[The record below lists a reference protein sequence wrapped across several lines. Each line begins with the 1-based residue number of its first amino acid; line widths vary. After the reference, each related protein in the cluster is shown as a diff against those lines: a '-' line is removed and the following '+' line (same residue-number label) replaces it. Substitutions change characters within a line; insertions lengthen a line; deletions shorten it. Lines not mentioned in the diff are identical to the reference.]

1 MQGKTEFFR
10 EVCLGVSSDPLGSQP
25 VQLYSSG
32 WFERNWSTTDGLLV
46 VASLQ
51 GAASDLPMTV
61 PWLIVYKDLSRRHL
75 QQQQQHPGA
84 SSASIISYSPSNN
97 SSSATASS
105 SGMVCRTACAP
116 LSACLSSEVW
126 CDDHVDCPDG
136 SDELQCIR
144 LVYWPLYM
152 GLVGIIVSAGGSMLV
167 LFLLRRYYQT
177 RRYHVKSKYKFPRAD
192 SGRAKFSSVT
202 VSLSKPYE
210 KSGPG
215 SWHEINQPDPPQ
227 WATETLC
234 VEDWVTSVWT
244 NSIFHLITNKWG
256 GEEERE
262 GGGWGGAGEY

>member
-1 MQGKTEFFR
+1 MQGKAEFFR
-10 EVCLGVSSDPLGSQP
+10 EVCLGVTTDALHTGP

-51 GAASDLPMTV
+51 GSTFELPMTV

-75 QQQQQHPGA
+75 QQKQQQKQQSGA
-84 SSASIISYSPSNN
+84 HNSNSATN
-97 SSSATASS
+97 SSFSFSSSSS
-105 SGMVCRTACAP
+105 SGMVCQTACPA

-126 CDDHVDCPDG
+126 CDDYVDCPDG

-152 GLVGIIVSAGGSMLV
+152 GLAGIIVSAGGSLLV

-177 RRYHVKSKYKFPRAD
+177 RRYHVKSKYKFPRSSD

-215 SWHEINQPDPPQ
+215 S
-227 WATETLC
+227 
-234 VEDWVTSVWT
+234 
-244 NSIFHLITNKWG
+244 
-256 GEEERE
+256 
-262 GGGWGGAGEY
+262 